1 MELSA
6 AFDDAEFVWY
16 KSALFVCVCAE
27 NMQQE
32 ECASPQ
38 LVLMGRRSSSL
49 EPTQELGRRLPWIW
63 QFEVPL

>member
-32 ECASPQ
+32 KCASP
-38 LVLMGRRSSSL
+38 
-49 EPTQELGRRLPWIW
+49 
-63 QFEVPL
+63 